1 MSHCENKITVPPGSL
16 ILFQGDSITDM
27 RRSKGVNVNYSL
39 GNGYVYI
46 IAGVLGMKCADK
58 EYRVM
63 NRGIA
68 QDKVEDMQ
76 KRWQEDV
83 LDIRPDVISILAGI
97 NNIGSMLNNLTQ
109 ESLQGFEKIYSG
121 LIEETRKAFPDSL
134 IVVCEP
140 FSLPVGTRVRNWPK
154 RKQLLSDVHDI
165 IFAIA
170 QRFGTSYLKLQSTF
184 ENAALTKS
192 YDYWMFDGVHP
203 TPAGH
208 GLIAKIWLDEIMGIR
223 L

>member
-1 MSHCENKITVPPGSL
+1 MSHCENKITVPAESL

-27 RRSKGVNVNYSL
+27 RRSKGGNVNYSL
-39 GNGYVYI
+39 GNGFVYI
-46 IAGVLGMKCADK
+46 IASVLGMKCADK

-68 QDKVEDMQ
+68 QDKVEDME
-76 KRWQEDV
+76 KRWQEDA
-83 LDIRPDVISILAGI
+83 LKIKPDVISILAGI
-97 NNIGSMLNNLTQ
+97 NNIGAVLNNLGP
-109 ESLQGFEKIYSG
+109 ESLQSFEEIYSG
-121 LIEETRKAFPDSL
+121 LIEETRLAMPDLS
-134 IVVCEP
+134 IIVCEP

-165 IFAIA
+165 IFSIA
-170 QRFGTSYLKLQSTF
+170 ERSGAYYLKLQSAF